1 MLLKNGQ
8 HYIRSRHFRPIL
20 RTADRGAKSGS
31 DKWPPFRNG
40 GERAIDAGGPVV
52 KEVVENAKYALIEV
66 IIWIDGIMT
75 GTSATQK
82 AHFDQESILIF
93 TFILGGHSYYP
104 RGPIISKG
112 NSPNPKFECD
122 RVFTVL
128 GAF

>member
-1 MLLKNGQ
+1 M
-8 HYIRSRHFRPIL
+8 

-75 GTSATQK
+75 GTSA
-82 AHFDQESILIF
+82 AHSVHPNQEYLQLRHFHTGRPILI
-93 TFILGGHSYYP
+93 TP
-104 RGPIISKG
+104 RGEG
-112 NSPNPKFECD
+112 Q
-122 RVFTVL
+122 
-128 GAF
+128 